1 MGLKKDFCMRIL
13 DITNSPAFQLGAAEN
28 LIGLIVA
35 LVAFVLIDVCL
46 FTIFRR
52 TLPRIT
58 LACLE
63 AAMVLCWLFGLTLP
77 MFIMGIALL
86 AFIVFF
92 FIANR
97 NDSRELVANNMAGHI
112 ASRFSFR
119 RKKVVPEVLFDRE
132 DVNEKITAAVLWM
145 SEQKIGAIITIE
157 KKNDLTETCHNGT
170 IINAPVST
178 ELLQTIFYK
187 GTRLH
192 DGAVIIR
199 NGTIVAAAVAF
210 QPTIRPMDGKYGLRH
225 RAAIGISEHFDC
237 VTIVVSEETGRI
249 SITHQGNIEHI
260 SPRDFSA
267 RLSDYMSPTHDDE
280 SED

>member
-1 MGLKKDFCMRIL
+1 MHIL
-13 DITNSPAFQLGAAEN
+13 DITTSPAFHLDASEN
-28 LIGLIVA
+28 LIGLIVSF
-35 LVAFVLIDVCL
+35 VAFVFIDACL

-52 TLPRIT
+52 TLPRIALVALE
-58 LACLE
+58 LAML
-63 AAMVLCWLFGLTLP
+63 LCWLFGLTLP
-77 MFIMGIALL
+77 LIIMGISLL

-97 NDSRELVANNMAGHI
+97 NDSRELVANNMAGHV
-112 ASRFSFR
+112 ASRFMFR

-132 DVNEKITAAVLWM
+132 DVNKKIAAAVLWM
-145 SEQKIGAIITIE
+145 SEQKIGAIITME
-157 KKNDLTETCHNGT
+157 KKNDLTEICHNGT

-260 SPRDFSA
+260 SPRDFDA
-267 RLSDYMSPTHDDE
+267 RLADYMSPSVDE
-280 SED
+280 ENED

>member
-1 MGLKKDFCMRIL
+1 MYVL
-13 DITNSPAFQLGAAEN
+13 DLANAPAFHLELAEN
-28 LIGLIVA
+28 WVGLVVA
-35 LVAFVLIDVCL
+35 LFVIVVFDVFL
-46 FTIFRR
+46 FAIFRR
-52 TLPRIT
+52 SLPRVFLII
-58 LACLE
+58 LE
-63 AAMVLCWLFGLTLP
+63 LGVVLCWMFGLILP
-77 MFIMGIALL
+77 MIAFVIALISS
-86 AFIVFF
+86 IVFF

-97 NDSRELVANNMAGHI
+97 NDARELVANNMVGHSQ
-112 ASRFSFR
+112 SRFVFR

-132 DVNEKITAAVLWM
+132 EVNAKITAAVLWM

-260 SPRDFSA
+260 SPRDFAA
-267 RLSDYMSPTHDDE
+267 RLADYMSPSHDDE
-280 SED
+280 YED

>member
-1 MGLKKDFCMRIL
+1 MRIFDL
-13 DITNSPAFQLGAAEN
+13 SNSPAFHLDLSEN
-28 LIGLIVA
+28 WVALLVAILIIGLLDIVLFFLFRRPLPRA
-35 LVAFVLIDVCL
+35 VLIV
-46 FTIFRR
+46 
-52 TLPRIT
+52 
-58 LACLE
+58 LE
-63 AAMVLCWLFGLTLP
+63 VGMLLCWLFGLTLP
-77 MFIMGIALL
+77 LIVLSLAL
-86 AFIVFF
+86 ASSIVFF

-97 NDSRELVANNMAGHI
+97 NDSRDFVANNMVGRSQ
-112 ASRFSFR
+112 SRFVFR

-132 DVNEKITAAVLWM
+132 EVNAKITAAVLWM

-260 SPRDFSA
+260 SPRDFAS
-267 RLSDYMSPTHDDE
+267 RLADYMSPSHD
-280 SED
+280 SEYED

>member
-1 MGLKKDFCMRIL
+1 MEATENWVGLLC
-13 DITNSPAFQLGAAEN
+13 
-28 LIGLIVA
+28 GLV
-35 LVAFVLIDVCL
+35 VFVIMDTFFFLL
-46 FTIFRR
+46 FRR
-52 TLPRIT
+52 ILPRII
-58 LACLE
+58 LIVIE
-63 AAMVLCWLFGLTLP
+63 VAMVLCWLFGLTLP
-77 MFIMGIALL
+77 LTILGISLMA
-86 AFIVFF
+86 AIVFF

-97 NDSRELVANNMAGHI
+97 NDSRELVANNMVGRSQ
-112 ASRFSFR
+112 SRFVFR
-119 RKKVVPEVLFDRE
+119 RKKTVPEVLFDRE
-132 DVNEKITAAVLWM
+132 EVNAKITAAVLWM

-199 NGTIVAAAVAF
+199 NDTIVAAAVAF

-260 SPRDFSA
+260 SPRDFAS
-267 RLSDYMSPTHDDE
+267 RLADYMSPSHD
-280 SED
+280 SGNED

>member
-1 MGLKKDFCMRIL
+1 MHVL
-13 DITNSPAFQLGAAEN
+13 DITTSPAFHLDASEN
-28 LIGLIVA
+28 LIGLIVSF
-35 LVAFVLIDVCL
+35 VAFVFIDACL

-52 TLPRIT
+52 TLPRIALVALE
-58 LACLE
+58 LAML
-63 AAMVLCWLFGLTLP
+63 LCWLFGLTLP
-77 MFIMGIALL
+77 LIIMGISLL

-97 NDSRELVANNMAGHI
+97 NDSRELVANNMAGHV
-112 ASRFSFR
+112 ASRFMFR

-132 DVNEKITAAVLWM
+132 DVNEKIAAAVLWM
-145 SEQKIGAIITIE
+145 SEQKIGAIITME
-157 KKNDLTETCHNGT
+157 KKNDLTEICHNGT

-178 ELLQTIFYK
+178 ELIQTIFYK

-260 SPRDFSA
+260 SPRDFDA
-267 RLSDYMSPTHDDE
+267 RLADYMSPSVDE
-280 SED
+280 ENED

>member
-1 MGLKKDFCMRIL
+1 MHIL
-13 DITNSPAFQLGAAEN
+13 DLTNSPAFHLDLAEN
-28 LIGLIVA
+28 WVGLLAAV
-35 LVAFVLIDVCL
+35 LVILLFDVSLFILFRRVLPRVFVLI
-46 FTIFRR
+46 
-52 TLPRIT
+52 
-58 LACLE
+58 LE
-63 AAMVLCWLFGLTLP
+63 AAIVIFWLFGLTLP
-77 MFIMGIALL
+77 LIASSIGLL
-86 AFIVFF
+86 SAIVFF

-97 NDSRELVANNMAGHI
+97 NDSRELVANNMVGRAQTR
-112 ASRFSFR
+112 SVFR
-119 RKKVVPEVLFDRE
+119 RKKVIPEVLFDRE
-132 DVNEKITAAVLWM
+132 EVNAKITAAVLWM

-260 SPRDFSA
+260 SPRDFAS
-267 RLSDYMSPTHDDE
+267 RLADYMSPSHDDGY
-280 SED
+280 ED

>member
-1 MGLKKDFCMRIL
+1 MRIL
-13 DITNSPAFQLGAAEN
+13 DLQQAPAFHLEMTDNWVGLLVTL
-28 LIGLIVA
+28 LILA
-35 LVAFVLIDVCL
+35 LMDVLL
-46 FTIFRR
+46 FLLFRR
-52 TLPRIT
+52 SLPRVFLVVI
-58 LACLE
+58 E
-63 AAMVLCWLFGLTLP
+63 VAMVLCWLFGLTLP
-77 MFIMGIALL
+77 MIVLGIALL
-86 AFIVFF
+86 AATVFF

-97 NDSRELVANNMAGHI
+97 NDSREFVANNMVGRSQ
-112 ASRFSFR
+112 SRSVFR
-119 RKKVVPEVLFDRE
+119 RKKVIPEVLFDRE
-132 DVNEKITAAVLWM
+132 EVNAKITAAVLWM

-260 SPRDFSA
+260 SPRDFAS
-267 RLSDYMSPTHDDE
+267 RLSDYMSPSHD
-280 SED
+280 SEYED